1 MIEFHEVLDPR
12 TGERILEVPV
22 TGPALLD
29 CPLFNKGS
37 SFPEH
42 ERHALG
48 LLGLLPP
55 HVGNIDEQVARR
67 YGEYRQKPSDLERHI
82 FLRDLQDRN
91 ETLFYRLLQDYL
103 PEMLPVIYTP

>member
-1 MIEFHEVLDPR
+1 MIEFTELLDDQ
-12 TGERILEVPV
+12 GERVLEAPF
-22 TGPALLD
+22 TGTTLLD

-37 SFPEH
+37 AFPEP

-55 HVGNIDEQVARR
+55 HVGTIEEQVTRR
-67 YGEYRQKPSDLERHI
+67 YREFRQKTTDLERHI
-82 FLRDLQDRN
+82 YLRALQDRN

-103 PEMLPVIYTP
+103 PE